1 MAIYSGLKGVKLCE
15 FHVIEEANRDCQWK
29 MPIVTLV
36 YQQGVEDGSRPHFE
50 DSGFLDLIH
59 MSMVFDE
66 RKTETPDILGVYTTH
81 RGRFFSIL

>member
-36 YQQGVEDGSRPHFE
+36 YQQGVEDGSSPVNGLEIIGIDRFE
-50 DSGFLDLIH
+50 
-59 MSMVFDE
+59 
-66 RKTETPDILGVYTTH
+66 
-81 RGRFFSIL
+81 